1 LAFGTLLYPALEV
14 AEKLNATVVNMRWAK
29 PLDEAMILQMATKHN
44 CFVTVE
50 DACVMGGAGSA
61 VGEFLQK
68 SKLLKPLLSLGFPD
82 QFIEHGDPAKLMAMQ
97 GLDALGIEKAILNQW
112 PDIKSLSAT
121 SPEG

>member
-1 LAFGTLLYPALEV
+1 
-14 AEKLNATVVNMRWAK
+14 
-29 PLDEAMILQMATKHN
+29 
-44 CFVTVE
+44 VTVE